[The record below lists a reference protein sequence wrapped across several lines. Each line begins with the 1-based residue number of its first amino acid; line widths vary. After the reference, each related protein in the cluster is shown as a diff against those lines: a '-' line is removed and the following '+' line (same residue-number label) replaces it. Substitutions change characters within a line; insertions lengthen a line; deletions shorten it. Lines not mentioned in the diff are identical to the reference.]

1 MLYTGDKQS
10 STIFCC
16 LCVCLLGIGDT
27 RPNLSFFN
35 IYRCKYLSCLTRA
48 PVVIAMAQSHDVQYV
63 RQWSDEICKFAN
75 LPPFT
80 LTHYSLVWRYTCA
93 KCLDVLVF
101 TNLGCRA
108 KWNYA
113 AAGGGSISKALA
125 THSSGSLMR
134 PGYWRASPHYKI
146 HRPYTFSQHG
156 ISLVLTIMAQ
166 SPGVLDSRGQ
176 SSLESRPEW
185 QDLSVLMLGIYN
197 YTQCL
202 RRKLKTLCCWMV
214 GHHFLW
220 RNFACR
226 LAL

>member
-1 MLYTGDKQS
+1 MKSANLQICHS
-10 STIFCC
+10 SRSHTVVEFDGTH
-16 LCVCLLGIGDT
+16 VQVVW
-27 RPNLSFFN
+27 
-35 IYRCKYLSCLTRA
+35 KYLSFLIS
-48 PVVIAMAQSHDVQYV
+48 V
-63 RQWSDEICKFAN
+63 
-75 LPPFT
+75 
-80 LTHYSLVWRYTCA
+80 
-93 KCLDVLVF
+93 
-101 TNLGCRA
+101 RA

-113 AAGGGSISKALA
+113 VAGGGSISKALA
-125 THSSGSLMR
+125 THFSGSLMR

-176 SSLESRPEW
+176 SRPEW
-185 QDLSVLMLGIYN
+185 QDLSVSILGIYN
-197 YTQCL
+197 CTQCL
-202 RRKLKTLCCWMV
+202 RRKLKTLCCWML

>member
-1 MLYTGDKQS
+1 MTQLKLKTLDKQN

-35 IYRCKYLSCLTRA
+35 IYRRKYLSCLTRA
-48 PVVIAMAQSHDVQYV
+48 PVIAMAQSHDVQYV

-75 LPPFT
+75 LPPFP
-80 LTHYSLVWRYTCA
+80 LTHYSLVWRYTYA
-93 KCLDVLVF
+93 SCLEVLVF
-101 TNLGCRA
+101 TNLC
-108 KWNYA
+108 
-113 AAGGGSISKALA
+113 AGEMKLCSGGRGGISKALA
-125 THSSGSLMR
+125 THFSGSLMR

-202 RRKLKTLCCWMV
+202 RR
-214 GHHFLW
+214 
-220 RNFACR
+220 
-226 LAL
+226 